1 MAFRLRQSRSGK
13 PGGERRRR
21 AGYAGGCAAL
31 AVLATV
37 ATATAAAPASAST
50 VTRPVLLSAAPLG
63 LNTAPWD
70 YEYAANAS
78 AGGGLD
84 QIQPLLQAASIDE
97 LRYGG
102 GSYADYCDWQTC

>member
-1 MAFRLRQSRSGK
+1 VRH
-13 PGGERRRR
+13 RR
-21 AGYAGGCAAL
+21 AWYAGGCAAL
-31 AVLATV
+31 AVVATV
-37 ATATAAAPASAST
+37 AAPAAVPASASA
-50 VTRPVLLSAAPLG
+50 VALPVLLSASPLG

-84 QIQPLLQAASIDE
+84 QIQPLLQAAGIDQ

-102 GSYADYCDWQTC
+102 GSYADYYDFQTNTNIRSADGSR